1 MKGINPA
8 YKLIGILIPIVIIAF
23 VYNTVLNFAIV
34 AVCMATLALSRAN
47 WKNVLKVLIPVLIL
61 SVGMYMTGYKF
72 HDGSNVGVG
81 AATASLISGG
91 AVGNGLQLASRVLAF
106 GSLGMLFVFTT
117 DTMELVRSLEQQL
130 HMPVKFVYGLLAS
143 FQLLPNISHEYK
155 KTKAAFRARGLY
167 PAAISPSLL
176 TPLMV
181 KAVRWSE
188 ALAAAMESQGFD
200 DQAKRTCYRP
210 LVLRPADRL
219 FPVIT
224 TGLLIIGIVLL

>member
-1 MKGINPA
+1 MKNLNPA
-8 YKLIGILIPIVIIAF
+8 SKLIGVLIPIIIIAF
-23 VYNTVLNFAIV
+23 VYNTVLNFVIV
-34 AVCMATLALSRAN
+34 AVCMAVLVFSRIQ
-47 WKNVLKVLIPVLIL
+47 WKNALKVLIPVLIL

-81 AATASLISGG
+81 AATVSLISGG
-91 AVGNGLQLASRVLAF
+91 AIGNGLQLASRVLAF

-117 DTMELVRSLEQQL
+117 DTMKLVRSMEQQL

-167 PAAISPSLL
+167 PVSISPSLL

-200 DQAKRTCYRP
+200 DKAKRTCYRP
-210 LVLRPADRL
+210 LVLRPIDRL
-219 FPVIT
+219 FPLIT
-224 TGLLIIGIVLL
+224 TGLLVLGIVLL